1 MQSLEEKLEEEEE
14 MLKKKKKKKSR
25 EMEEGPGTPQQVL
38 LALLWIGAG
47 GVAVVKM
54 FQEQVLDIVRLS
66 QVLLRSQDYKSGL

>member
-1 MQSLEEKLEEEEE
+1 
-14 MLKKKKKKKSR
+14 MLKKKKKSR

-54 FQEQVLDIVRLS
+54 FQEQVLDIV
-66 QVLLRSQDYKSGL
+66 